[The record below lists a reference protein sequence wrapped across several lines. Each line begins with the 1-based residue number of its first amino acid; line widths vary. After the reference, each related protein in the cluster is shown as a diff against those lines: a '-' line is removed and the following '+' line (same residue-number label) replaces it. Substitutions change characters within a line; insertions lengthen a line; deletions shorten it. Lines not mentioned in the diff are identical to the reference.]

1 MLQFSKSARRPDSGS
16 SLECDEEMGPMGFI
30 TDSSVKSGQVR
41 KGTNNRTHRLWLLLT
56 LMVAASFAVRVAAL
70 VHWRTGAIE
79 SEGAEYTRIAENLRN
94 GVGYVGIVSPGPQ
107 LVFNP
112 LFPLLIAGASF
123 VTPDYERAGRLVV
136 LLLGALL
143 PLPVFGIA
151 SRLFNRRVGFVAAIL
166 TMLHPL
172 LVNLSFSVLSEGPY
186 ATLFLSAVYVVV
198 RALDYPSIR
207 LWSLVGGAFGL
218 AYLVRQEALAALLIA
233 VLFALIATEGG
244 AAIRC
249 KRAAVAIGVFL
260 ALALPQIIFIYR
272 STGKVRLDGK
282 SAQFFA
288 LGSRILAAEAAPG
301 GTQESTDPQP
311 DEPSSAPNV
320 PSWES
325 WETKWAFYA
334 IDDHLNRTGTAMR
347 SHTEVVRETHIA
359 LKDLFHL
366 VGKGVRQNAPELLRE
381 LSERW
386 LGAPLLPALALL
398 GALRRPWRRPQAS
411 SRLFVVLI
419 AAAPVAATFTAL
431 WTQTRYYFVLVP
443 LLIIW
448 AANGLVQVG
457 LWARAS
463 SAAARWPVLARPV
476 VSEYIIPGLVGLAL
490 ILYPVQG
497 VRQDYIFK
505 DGSPSSRV
513 EKEVG
518 LWIGQQ
524 QKQARIIDLSIPLT
538 FHADAQWVRFPYCS
552 GDLALRFLDAA
563 QVDYIVLRREE
574 TFTQYYKDWLE
585 HGIPDQRAELLHLP
599 PDADAQFVVYRW
611 HRAG

>member
-1 MLQFSKSARRPDSGS
+1 
-16 SLECDEEMGPMGFI
+16 
-30 TDSSVKSGQVR
+30 
-41 KGTNNRTHRLWLLLT
+41 
-56 LMVAASFAVRVAAL
+56 
-70 VHWRTGAIE
+70 
-79 SEGAEYTRIAENLRN
+79 
-94 GVGYVGIVSPGPQ
+94 
-107 LVFNP
+107 
-112 LFPLLIAGASF
+112 
-123 VTPDYERAGRLVV
+123 
-136 LLLGALL
+136 
-143 PLPVFGIA
+143 
-151 SRLFNRRVGFVAAIL
+151 
-166 TMLHPL
+166 
-172 LVNLSFSVLSEGPY
+172 VNLSFSVLSEGPY

-347 SHTEVVRETHIA
+347 SHTEVIRETHIA

-366 VGKGVRQNAPELLRE
+366 VGKGVRQNAPELFRE

>member
-366 VGKGVRQNAPELLRE
+366 VGKGVRQNAPELFRE

-574 TFTQYYKDWLE
+574 TFTQYYKNWLE

>member
-41 KGTNNRTHRLWLLLT
+41 KGTNSRTHRLWLLLT

-347 SHTEVVRETHIA
+347 SHTEVIRETHIA

-366 VGKGVRQNAPELLRE
+366 VGKGVRQNAPELFRE

>member
-1 MLQFSKSARRPDSGS
+1 
-16 SLECDEEMGPMGFI
+16 
-30 TDSSVKSGQVR
+30 
-41 KGTNNRTHRLWLLLT
+41 
-56 LMVAASFAVRVAAL
+56 
-70 VHWRTGAIE
+70 
-79 SEGAEYTRIAENLRN
+79 
-94 GVGYVGIVSPGPQ
+94 
-107 LVFNP
+107 
-112 LFPLLIAGASF
+112 
-123 VTPDYERAGRLVV
+123 
-136 LLLGALL
+136 
-143 PLPVFGIA
+143 
-151 SRLFNRRVGFVAAIL
+151 
-166 TMLHPL
+166 
-172 LVNLSFSVLSEGPY
+172 
-186 ATLFLSAVYVVV
+186 
-198 RALDYPSIR
+198 
-207 LWSLVGGAFGL
+207 
-218 AYLVRQEALAALLIA
+218 
-233 VLFALIATEGG
+233 
-244 AAIRC
+244 
-249 KRAAVAIGVFL
+249 
-260 ALALPQIIFIYR
+260 
-272 STGKVRLDGK
+272 
-282 SAQFFA
+282 
-288 LGSRILAAEAAPG
+288 
-301 GTQESTDPQP
+301 
-311 DEPSSAPNV
+311 
-320 PSWES
+320 
-325 WETKWAFYA
+325 
-334 IDDHLNRTGTAMR
+334 
-347 SHTEVVRETHIA
+347 
-359 LKDLFHL
+359 
-366 VGKGVRQNAPELLRE
+366 
-381 LSERW
+381 
-386 LGAPLLPALALL
+386 
-398 GALRRPWRRPQAS
+398 
-411 SRLFVVLI
+411 LFVVLI

>member
-1 MLQFSKSARRPDSGS
+1 
-16 SLECDEEMGPMGFI
+16 MGFI

-41 KGTNNRTHRLWLLLT
+41 KGTNSRTHRLWLLLT